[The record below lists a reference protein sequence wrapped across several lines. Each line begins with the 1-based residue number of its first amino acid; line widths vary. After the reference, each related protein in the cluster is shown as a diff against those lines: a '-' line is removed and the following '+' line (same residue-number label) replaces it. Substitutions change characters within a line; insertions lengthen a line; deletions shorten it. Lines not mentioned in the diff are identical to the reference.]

1 MKTVLF
7 WFRSD
12 LRLHDQPALAH
23 ATALAAQQGAALLP
37 VFCHAPPATTR
48 WGFERVGPHRQAFLA
63 STLACLSA
71 ALAARGSRLLECA
84 GTALDMLPA
93 LAQAL
98 GLSPRTL
105 ARRMQAHTGLT
116 AALWMRRIKL
126 RQASEA
132 LCDTPLPLKRIAE
145 DLGFASEAGLH
156 RAFRQATGQT
166 PLAYRMSHG

>member
-1 MKTVLF
+1 MRKTFMGVK
-7 WFRSD
+7 
-12 LRLHDQPALAH
+12 LRKLRA
-23 ATALAAQQGAALLP
+23 
-37 VFCHAPPATTR
+37 
-48 WGFERVGPHRQAFLA
+48 ERG
-63 STLACLSA
+63 LSQI
-71 ALAARGSRLLECA
+71 
-84 GTALDMLPA
+84 A

-98 GLSPRTL
+98 GLSSRTL
-105 ARRMQAHTGLT
+105 ARRVQAHTGLT

>member
-1 MKTVLF
+1 MLPRPRTAHPAFAGHDLMTLADA
-7 WFRSD
+7 D
-12 LRLHDQPALAH
+12 LRRAMLWVQRS
-23 ATALAAQQGAALLP
+23 
-37 VFCHAPPATTR
+37 PATDLR
-48 WGFERVGPHRQAFLA
+48 
-63 STLACLSA
+63 
-71 ALAARGSRLLECA
+71 
-84 GTALDMLPA
+84 LPA

-98 GLSPRTL
+98 GLSSRTL
-105 ARRMQAHTGLT
+105 ARRVQAHTGLT

>member
-1 MKTVLF
+1 MLWVQ
-7 WFRSD
+7 RSPATD
-12 LRLHDQPALAH
+12 LR
-23 ATALAAQQGAALLP
+23 
-37 VFCHAPPATTR
+37 
-48 WGFERVGPHRQAFLA
+48 
-63 STLACLSA
+63 
-71 ALAARGSRLLECA
+71 
-84 GTALDMLPA
+84 LPA

-98 GLSPRTL
+98 GLSSRTL
-105 ARRMQAHTGLT
+105 ARRVQAHTDLT

-166 PLAYRMSHG
+166 PLAFRMSHGAR